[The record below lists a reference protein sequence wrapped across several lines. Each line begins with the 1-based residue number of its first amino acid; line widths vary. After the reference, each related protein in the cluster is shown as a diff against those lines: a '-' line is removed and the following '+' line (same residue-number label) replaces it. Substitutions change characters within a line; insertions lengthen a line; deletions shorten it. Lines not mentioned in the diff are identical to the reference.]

1 MGIMNSKES
10 ELNKIID
17 KLCEGKDNEYKTF
30 IKKMLL
36 SMGDGDKW
44 EKLSRINEL
53 TEKIKN
59 KNN

>member
-1 MGIMNSKES
+1 MNSRES

-30 IKKMLL
+30 IKKILL

-44 EKLSRINEL
+44 EKLSRISEL

>member
-1 MGIMNSKES
+1 MNSKEI

-36 SMGDGDKW
+36 SMVDGDKW
-44 EKLSRINEL
+44 EKQSRISEL

>member
-1 MGIMNSKES
+1 MNSRES

-30 IKKMLL
+30 IKKILL

-44 EKLSRINEL
+44 ENLSRISEL

>member
-1 MGIMNSKES
+1 MTTKEL

-17 KLCEGKDNEYKTF
+17 KLCDGKDDEYKTF

-36 SMGDGDKW
+36 SMSDGDKW
-44 EKLSRINEL
+44 EKLSKLSDI
-53 TEKIKN
+53 TEKIKK

>member
-1 MGIMNSKES
+1 MTSKES

-30 IKKMLL
+30 IKKILL

-44 EKLSRINEL
+44 EKLSRISEL

>member
-1 MGIMNSKES
+1 MNSKES

-44 EKLSRINEL
+44 ENLSRISEL
-53 TEKIKN
+53 TEKIK
-59 KNN
+59 KYF

>member
-1 MGIMNSKES
+1 MNSKES

-30 IKKMLL
+30 IKKMVL

>member
-1 MGIMNSKES
+1 MNSRES

-44 EKLSRINEL
+44 EKLSRISEL
-53 TEKIKN
+53 T
-59 KNN
+59 

>member
-1 MGIMNSKES
+1 MNSKES

-30 IKKMLL
+30 IKKILL

-44 EKLSRINEL
+44 ENLSRISEL
-53 TEKIKN
+53 TEKIK
-59 KNN
+59 KQE

>member
-1 MGIMNSKES
+1 MNSKES

-36 SMGDGDKW
+36 SMSDGDKW
-44 EKLSRINEL
+44 GKISRINEL

>member
-1 MGIMNSKES
+1 MNSKES

-30 IKKMLL
+30 IKKILL

-44 EKLSRINEL
+44 EKLSRISEL

>member
-1 MGIMNSKES
+1 MNSKES

-44 EKLSRINEL
+44 EKLSKISEL

>member
-1 MGIMNSKES
+1 MTSKES
-10 ELNKIID
+10 DLNKIID

-36 SMGDGDKW
+36 SMGNGDKW
-44 EKLSRINEL
+44 AKLSRINEL

>member
-1 MGIMNSKES
+1 MNSREL

-36 SMGDGDKW
+36 SMGYGDKW

-59 KNN
+59 KNK

>member
-1 MGIMNSKES
+1 MNSREL

-53 TEKIKN
+53 TKKIKN
-59 KNN
+59 KNK

>member
-1 MGIMNSKES
+1 MNSRES

-17 KLCEGKDNEYKTF
+17 KLCEGKDNEYKMF

-44 EKLSRINEL
+44 EKLSRISEL

>member
-1 MGIMNSKES
+1 MNSKES

-36 SMGDGDKW
+36 SMGDGNKW

-53 TEKIKN
+53 TDKIKN
-59 KNN
+59 KNK

>member
-1 MGIMNSKES
+1 MNSKES

-36 SMGDGDKW
+36 SMGDDDKW
-44 EKLSRINEL
+44 EKLSRLSDI

-59 KNN
+59 KNK

>member
-1 MGIMNSKES
+1 MNSKES

-30 IKKMLL
+30 IKKILL

-44 EKLSRINEL
+44 ENLSRISEL

>member
-1 MGIMNSKES
+1 MNSRES

-44 EKLSRINEL
+44 EKLSKISEL

>member
-1 MGIMNSKES
+1 MTSKKS

-30 IKKMLL
+30 IKKILL

-53 TEKIKN
+53 TKKIKN

>member
-36 SMGDGDKW
+36 SMGDDDKW
-44 EKLSRINEL
+44 EKLSRLSDI

-59 KNN
+59 KNK

>member
-1 MGIMNSKES
+1 MNSKES

>member
-1 MGIMNSKES
+1 MNSRES

-30 IKKMLL
+30 IKKILL

-44 EKLSRINEL
+44 EKLSKISEL

>member
-1 MGIMNSKES
+1 MNSKES

-44 EKLSRINEL
+44 AKLSRINEL

>member
-1 MGIMNSKES
+1 MNSRES

-44 EKLSRINEL
+44 EKLSRISEL

>member
-1 MGIMNSKES
+1 MTSKES

-44 EKLSRINEL
+44 AKLSRINEL

>member
-1 MGIMNSKES
+1 MTSKEQ

-17 KLCEGKDNEYKTF
+17 KLCEGKDDEYKMF
-30 IKKMLL
+30 IKKILL
-36 SMGDGDKW
+36 SMEDGDKW
-44 EKLSRINEL
+44 EKLSRISEL

>member
-1 MGIMNSKES
+1 MNSKES

-17 KLCEGKDNEYKTF
+17 KLCEDKDDEYKTF

-36 SMGDGDKW
+36 SMGNGDKW
-44 EKLSRINEL
+44 AKLSRINEL

>member
-1 MGIMNSKES
+1 MTYKES

-17 KLCEGKDNEYKTF
+17 KLCEGKDDEYKTF

-36 SMGDGDKW
+36 SMSDGDKW
-44 EKLSRINEL
+44 EKISKLSNL
-53 TEKIKN
+53 TEKIKS

>member
-1 MGIMNSKES
+1 MNSREL

-36 SMGDGDKW
+36 SMGDGNKW

-53 TEKIKN
+53 TDKIKN
-59 KNN
+59 KNK

>member
-1 MGIMNSKES
+1 MTSKES

-36 SMGDGDKW
+36 SMGDDDKW
-44 EKLSRINEL
+44 EKLSRLSDI

-59 KNN
+59 KNK

>member
-1 MGIMNSKES
+1 MTSKES

-17 KLCEGKDNEYKTF
+17 KLCEGRGDEYKTF
-30 IKKMLL
+30 IKKILL

-44 EKLSRINEL
+44 GKLSRINEL

>member
-1 MGIMNSKES
+1 MNSKES

-17 KLCEGKDNEYKTF
+17 KLCEGRDNEYKTF

-44 EKLSRINEL
+44 DKLSRISEL

>member
-1 MGIMNSKES
+1 MTNKEL

-17 KLCEGKDNEYKTF
+17 KLCEGKDSEYKTF
-30 IKKMLL
+30 IKKILL
-36 SMGDGDKW
+36 SMNDGDKW
-44 EKLSRINEL
+44 KKLSRISEL